1 MRFFRI
7 LFNKYLLTAAAFIVL
22 MLYFDQAD
30 WISQQARQRELQDVN
45 DNISYL
51 QQEVD
56 RMDAEYKAIR
66 TDPQALERYA
76 REHYRMKRDT
86 EDLYIV
92 ETAER

>member
-1 MRFFRI
+1 MKFLRI
-7 LFNKYLLTAAAFIVL
+7 LFNKYLLTGAAFIVL

-30 WISQQARQRELQDVN
+30 WISQKARQKELDDVKE
-45 DNISYL
+45 NITYL
-51 QQEVD
+51 QGEVD
-56 RMDAEYKAIR
+56 RMDAEYKAIH

-92 ETAER
+92 ERR